1 MCESDTGG
9 GCRVQPT
16 NHHHHHDG
24 YRRENRKILYTS
36 SSPMADAL
44 QEIILKVDVASSIRT
59 RHLAGV
65 RSDLGTHIATSLT
78 DGFVVSRSF
87 HAPGLKYRPEH
98 VREIAY
104 DGMVYC
110 ADLPPHHLMF
120 TRRDGYCMW
129 SGDSCISKSR

>member
-1 MCESDTGG
+1 VCESDTGG

-16 NHHHHHDG
+16 TTTTG
-24 YRRENRKILYTS
+24 IAENRKILYTS

-44 QEIILKVDVASSIRT
+44 QEIILKVGVASSIRT

-65 RSDLGTHIATSLT
+65 RSDLGTHIATSST

-104 DGMVYC
+104 DGMVTALTC
-110 ADLPPHHLMF
+110 LRI
-120 TRRDGYCMW
+120 T
-129 SGDSCISKSR
+129 